1 MDVKAILMVGGRN
14 TTETGLRSNE
24 SVVDIPIAFLDVLGQ
39 PVLERVLQR
48 LQHFGVSA
56 VTLVSEATN
65 DSEGSEPIARRST
78 LRPDLTWIQAAASD
92 FWTAAEA
99 AFSNYADAGA
109 ELVLAVRVGPYVEV
123 DYEDLIQHHLDKR
136 CRITMTVDS
145 AGVPLDIFVLTASR
159 RNDASTLFRTGLQKM
174 RTQCEHY
181 QVKGYVNRLQN
192 AGDLRQLG
200 LDGLLAKNGIRPVG
214 TESKPG
220 VWLADGVR
228 IHHKARIVAPA
239 FIGARSKVR
248 ASALITRGTIIEHHA
263 EVDCGTVV
271 ENSTVL
277 PYTYIGAGLDVMH
290 SVVGFH
296 HLNHVLR
303 GADVEIFD
311 QRLVGMSAV
320 SPISRA
326 LGSAAALFAFLPKQM
341 YRGLFAASPRKS
353 AADLPE
359 ALDQPAAVLETAA
372 LDASPECGAVASE
385 FPDPFVVS
393 RRYGNQ

>member
-1 MDVKAILMVGGRN
+1 MDVKAILMVGGCNTGGTGATRN
-14 TTETGLRSNE
+14 ETIA
-24 SVVDIPIAFLDVLGQ
+24 DIPLAFLDVLGQ
-39 PVLERVLQR
+39 PVLERVVHR
-48 LQHFGVSA
+48 LRHFGVSSMA
-56 VTLVSEATN
+56 LVSEA
-65 DSEGSEPIARRST
+65 SEDAEPIARRST
-78 LRPDLTWIQAAASD
+78 LRPDLTWIQTTANDFWAAAE
-92 FWTAAEA
+92 T
-99 AFSNYADAGA
+99 AFSNYAEAGA

-123 DYEDLIQHHLDKR
+123 DYEDLVQHHLDKR

-145 AGVPLDIFVLTASR
+145 SGVPLDMFVLTASR
-159 RNDASTLFRTGLQKM
+159 RNDASTLFRSGLKKL
-174 RTQCEHY
+174 RTASELY
-181 QVKGYVNRLQN
+181 RVKGYVNRLQN

-200 LDGLLAKNGIRPVG
+200 LDGLLARNAIRPLG
-214 TESKPG
+214 TETKPG
-220 VWLADGVR
+220 VWLGEGVR
-228 IHHKARIVAPA
+228 VHHKARIVAPA
-239 FIGARSKVR
+239 FVGARSKVR
-248 ASALITRGTIIEHHA
+248 ASALITRGTIVEHHA

-296 HLNHVLR
+296 HLNHILR
-303 GADVEIFD
+303 EADVEICD

-320 SPISRA
+320 SPISRI
-326 LGSAAALFAFLPKQM
+326 LGSAAALFAFLPKQI

-372 LDASPECGAVASE
+372 LDVPPECATGTSE
-385 FPDPFVVS
+385 FSDPFVVS